1 MTKTL
6 NMRTVNAIL
15 ITVAGVFLT
24 NTVTAKRCW
33 RCRTVNIPFERKKKL
48 VGKGER
54 EVNNNNN
61 NNNNKLLCLLFLKY
75 IFELM
80 INTA

>member
-6 NMRTVNAIL
+6 NMRNVYVIL
-15 ITVAGVFLT
+15 ITVARVFLT
-24 NTVTAKRCW
+24 DTVTKRCR
-33 RCRTVNIPFERKKKL
+33 RCRTMNIPLERKKKL

-54 EVNNNNN
+54 EVNNNN
-61 NNNNKLLCLLFLKY
+61 KLLCLIFVKY
-75 IFELM
+75 IFEPM

>member
-1 MTKTL
+1 MFDRYSYEEMSEVSYDEHPVGTK
-6 NMRTVNAIL
+6 
-15 ITVAGVFLT
+15 
-24 NTVTAKRCW
+24 
-33 RCRTVNIPFERKKKL
+33 KKKL

-54 EVNNNNN
+54 EVNNNN
-61 NNNNKLLCLLFLKY
+61 KLLCLIFLKY

>member
-1 MTKTL
+1 M
-6 NMRTVNAIL
+6 
-15 ITVAGVFLT
+15 
-24 NTVTAKRCW
+24 
-33 RCRTVNIPFERKKKL
+33 NIPLERKKKKL

-61 NNNNKLLCLLFLKY
+61 KLCLIFLKY
-75 IFELM
+75 IFELV

>member
-1 MTKTL
+1 
-6 NMRTVNAIL
+6 MRTVNAIL

-24 NTVTAKRCW
+24 DTVTKRCR
-33 RCRTVNIPFERKKKL
+33 RCRTMNIPFERKNKL

-54 EVNNNNN
+54 EVNNNN
-61 NNNNKLLCLLFLKY
+61 KLLCLIFLKY

>member
-1 MTKTL
+1 M
-6 NMRTVNAIL
+6 
-15 ITVAGVFLT
+15 
-24 NTVTAKRCW
+24 
-33 RCRTVNIPFERKKKL
+33 NIPFERKNKL

-54 EVNNNNN
+54 EVNNNN
-61 NNNNKLLCLLFLKY
+61 KLLCLILLKY

>member
-6 NMRTVNAIL
+6 NMRNVYVIL
-15 ITVAGVFLT
+15 ITVARVFLT
-24 NTVTAKRCW
+24 DTVTKRCR
-33 RCRTVNIPFERKKKL
+33 RCRTMNIPFERKKKRL

-54 EVNNNNN
+54 EVNNNN
-61 NNNNKLLCLLFLKY
+61 KLLCLIFLKY